1 MRRIA
6 VFNEELKERVRKPL
20 GRLIHGTPSE
30 TSSILIDELRKVS
43 GKIIAV
49 GDRVSR
55 ELSALGVRVD
65 VYVVDDRIERQ
76 SVEPFT
82 MRGAVEL
89 RCENEPGTIS
99 EDAYAA
105 IRDAVNMNEPVVVRV
120 RGEED
125 LLALV
130 AIIEAPIGS
139 LVIYGQPRMGVV
151 LVDVDEKAKQNAL
164 SILGAASS

>member
-20 GRLIHGTPSE
+20 GRLIHGTPGE

-76 SVEPFT
+76 NVEPFT

>member
-20 GRLIHGTPSE
+20 GRLIHGTPGE

-65 VYVVDDRIERQ
+65 VYIIDDRIERQ

>member
-20 GRLIHGTPSE
+20 GRLIRGTPGE
-30 TSSILIDELRKVS
+30 TSSILIDELGRVS

-55 ELSALGVRVD
+55 ELSALGLRVD
-65 VYVVDDRIERQ
+65 VYVVDDKIERQ

-105 IRDAVNMNEPVVVRV
+105 VRDAVNMNEPVVVRV

>member
-20 GRLIHGTPSE
+20 GRLIHGTPGE

>member
-82 MRGAVEL
+82 MRGVVEL

-130 AIIEAPIGS
+130 AVIEAPIGS

>member
-1 MRRIA
+1 MKRIA
-6 VFNEELKERVRKPL
+6 VFDEELKERVRKPL
-20 GRLIHGTPSE
+20 GRLIQGAPSE
-30 TSSILIDELRKVS
+30 TSRILIDELRRVS

-65 VYVVDDRIERQ
+65 VYIVDDKIERQ

-105 IRDAVNMNEPVVVRV
+105 VRDAVSMNGPVVVRV

-130 AIIEAPIGS
+130 AIIEAPLGS

-164 SILGAASS
+164 SIFGAASS

>member
-65 VYVVDDRIERQ
+65 VYIIDDRIERQ

-89 RCENEPGTIS
+89 RCENEAGTIS

-105 IRDAVNMNEPVVVRV
+105 VRDAVNMDGPVVVRV

>member
-1 MRRIA
+1 MKRIA
-6 VFNEELKERVRKPL
+6 VFDEELKERVRKPL
-20 GRLIHGTPSE
+20 GRLIQGVPSE
-30 TSSILIDELRKVS
+30 TSRILIDELRRVS

-65 VYVVDDRIERQ
+65 VYIVDDKIERQ

-105 IRDAVNMNEPVVVRV
+105 VRDAVSMNGPVVVRV

-130 AIIEAPIGS
+130 AIIEAPLGS

>member
-20 GRLIHGTPSE
+20 GRLIHGTSGE

-76 SVEPFT
+76 NVEPFT

>member
-20 GRLIHGTPSE
+20 GRLIRGTPGE
-30 TSSILIDELRKVS
+30 TSSILIDELGRVS

-55 ELSALGVRVD
+55 ELSALGLRVD
-65 VYVVDDRIERQ
+65 VYVVDDKIERQ

-105 IRDAVNMNEPVVVRV
+105 VRDAVNMNGPVVVRV

-151 LVDVDEKAKQNAL
+151 LVDVDEKAKQDAT
-164 SILGAASS
+164 SILRAASS

>member
-1 MRRIA
+1 MKRIA
-6 VFNEELKERVRKPL
+6 VFDEELKERVRKPL
-20 GRLIHGTPSE
+20 GRLIQGVPSE
-30 TSSILIDELRKVS
+30 TSRILIDELRRVS

-65 VYVVDDRIERQ
+65 VYIVDDKIERQ

-105 IRDAVNMNEPVVVRV
+105 VRDAVSMNGPVVVRV

-130 AIIEAPIGS
+130 AIIEAPLGS

-151 LVDVDEKAKQNAL
+151 LVDVDEKSKQNAL

>member
-1 MRRIA
+1 MKRIA
-6 VFNEELKERVRKPL
+6 VFDEELKERVRKPL
-20 GRLIHGTPSE
+20 GRLIQGVPSE
-30 TSSILIDELRKVS
+30 TSRILIDELRRVS

-65 VYVVDDRIERQ
+65 VYIVDDKIERQ

-105 IRDAVNMNEPVVVRV
+105 VRDAVSMNGPVVVRV

-130 AIIEAPIGS
+130 AIIEAPLRS

-151 LVDVDEKAKQNAL
+151 LVDVDEKSKQNAL